1 MNSSHIHPE
10 DLALFALQLL
20 PPQEMDVMRSHLAE
34 CTSCRQELA
43 SLQGDLALLAFA
55 AEAHAPAA
63 SSRDRL
69 IQQVAR
75 EPRQSTIPGRVG
87 AVAATLPEQRD
98 TRSDLRDAFDGSSRD
113 PFSGPDRVSRLD
125 RDAGTERESGSER
138 KNGPAGPHLLAVEQS
153 PRPNLLLRTLPW
165 AGWAVAAG
173 LAVAVGQMS
182 HERGQMS
189 HERDMLRSDVASVNH
204 QIAML
209 TEQTATARRLFET
222 LNDPTAQRVTLTL
235 SKQRPVPQGKATY
248 DANRSALVF
257 IANNLEPLEPQKTY
271 QLWIIPAN
279 GDAPVSAGIFHPD
292 EHGNASVLLPKLPVG
307 VAAKAFG
314 VTIEND
320 GGSASPTMPIILA
333 GAAGV

>member
-34 CTSCRQELA
+34 CTPCRQELA
-43 SLQGDLALLAFA
+43 SLQGGLALLALT
-55 AEAHAPAA
+55 AEVHAPAA

-75 EPRQSTIPGRVG
+75 EPRQSSIPSRVG
-87 AVAATLPEQRD
+87 AVAATLPEHRD
-98 TRSDLRDAFDGSSRD
+98 TRPDLRDAFNNSGSD
-113 PFSGPDRVSRLD
+113 PLSGPDRNDTPD
-125 RDAGTERESGSER
+125 RHDRPNRNDT
-138 KNGPAGPHLLAVEQS
+138 PAGPRLRPFVQT
-153 PRPNLLLRTLPW
+153 PRPNLMLRTLPW
-165 AGWAVAAG
+165 VGWAVAAG

-182 HERGQMS
+182 HERDV
-189 HERDMLRSDVASVNH
+189 ERSMLRNDVASVNH

-209 TEQTATARRLFET
+209 TEQTATARRLLET
-222 LNDPTAQRVTLTL
+222 LNDPSAQRVILTL
-235 SKQRPVPQGKATY
+235 SKQRPVPQGKAIY
-248 DANRSALVF
+248 DASRSALVF
-257 IANNLEPLEPQKTY
+257 LANDLEPLEPQKTY

-292 EHGNASVLLPKLPVG
+292 EHGNASVLLPKLPTG

-333 GAAGV
+333 GAAGA